1 MGLPAVASRRPCCC
15 CIPLVCCIPLATPA
29 SASPLLYF
37 LSLQPLLLC
46 SSPKG
51 QKVLGLVT
59 GLLKRGVPIHGVGL
73 QMHVSVNYY
82 PDPAE
87 VQKNMEALGAL
98 GILTHITEMD
108 VQCSKCTAARLA
120 TQAQIYGAMLTACLS
135 VPSCRSFET
144 WGFTDKYSWL
154 GSAVAPLPFDANFG
168 GKPAFDQLLAVL
180 QKHASGGKKL

>member
-1 MGLPAVASRRPCCC
+1 MARRGREQD
-15 CIPLVCCIPLATPA
+15 
-29 SASPLLYF
+29 S
-37 LSLQPLLLC
+37 
-46 SSPKG
+46 
-51 QKVLGLVT
+51 
-59 GLLKRGVPIHGVGL
+59 LLKH
-73 QMHVSVNYY
+73 
-82 PDPAE
+82 
-87 VQKNMEALGAL
+87 GAL

-168 GKPAFDQLLAVL
+168 GKPAFDQLLAQSLEDGFNWAVPL
-180 QKHASGGKKL
+180 RAAGIHAHVAGDCHQLARIEGANLDAAAIALSLS